1 MTRKLSRGVALHRT
15 RSRHTCMSIVD
26 HLRRKQEAEVTWTR
40 TPYKCRTRLG
50 GRGQPH
56 LHHLVLTPHSTPQGF
71 PPTFPIPL
79 VSSHKLSL
87 KHQMPE
93 SVLPTKQFLVRSH
106 SSSLP
111 NDKAPDYRNHRHI
124 IHGQRVGGV
133 V

>member
-15 RSRHTCMSIVD
+15 ESRHSRRSIFD
-26 HLRRKQEAEVTWTR
+26 HSRRRLEAGVTWTR

-56 LHHLVLTPHSTPQGF
+56 LHHLVLTPHSTPQVS

-79 VSSHKLSL
+79 VSSRKLSL

-93 SVLPTKQFLVRSH
+93 SVLRTKQFLVRSH

-111 NDKAPDYRNHRHI
+111 SDKVPDYQNHRQI
-124 IHGQRVGGV
+124 MHGQRVGGV
-133 V
+133 A